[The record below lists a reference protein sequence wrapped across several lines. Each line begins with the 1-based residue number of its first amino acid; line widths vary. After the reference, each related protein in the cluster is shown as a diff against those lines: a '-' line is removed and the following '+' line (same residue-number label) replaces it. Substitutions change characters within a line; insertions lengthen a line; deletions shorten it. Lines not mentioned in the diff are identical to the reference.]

1 VKFVASIA
9 MVEPDYYLPLA
20 RAAEESGFDVI
31 TLADSICYPRHSS
44 SKYPYNRD
52 GSREFLENKPFIE
65 TIVAMAAMG
74 GATERISFCPF
85 VLKMPIRHPVLLAKQ
100 VTSLAVLTG
109 GRIQLGVGTSPWPD
123 DYEVTGLPWSGR
135 GRRLEECIAIVRGLT
150 SGDYF
155 GFQGEFYEFPA
166 IKLNPVPDG
175 AIPIL
180 IGGHSEV
187 NIERS
192 GRLADGWMS
201 ATFLPD
207 EELAGV
213 IGRLH
218 QVRREQGRR
227 GDFFVYATTPDS
239 FRAEGIAKLEDLGV
253 THTMGGFT
261 AFDPYGPDADTESLQ
276 EKIDALHRYGEE
288 VIARAR

>member
-20 RAAEESGFDVI
+20 RAAQESGFDVI
-31 TLADSICYPRHSS
+31 TLADSICYPRQSS

-100 VTSLAVLTG
+100 VTSLAVITG

-123 DYEVTGLPWSGR
+123 DYEVTGLPWAGR
-135 GRRLEECIAIVRGLT
+135 GRRFEECIAIMRGLT
-150 SGDYF
+150 AGGYF
-155 GFQGEFYEFPA
+155 EFQGEFYEFPA
-166 IKLNPVPDG
+166 IKLNPVP
-175 AIPIL
+175 ATPVPIL

-187 NIERS
+187 NIERT

-207 EELAGV
+207 EELTAV
-213 IGRLH
+213 IDRLH
-218 QVRREQGRR
+218 RTRREHGRT
-227 GDFFVYATTPDS
+227 GEFFVYATTPDS
-239 FRAEGIAKLEDLGV
+239 FRAQGIAKLEEMGV

-261 AFDPYGPDADTESLQ
+261 GFDPYGPAADTESLQ
-276 EKIDALHRYGEE
+276 EKIDALRRYGDE
-288 VIARAR
+288 VIASQR